1 MHKLRINPIAKK
13 DLLEIKAYITEELE
27 NPDAAVNVVTG
38 IIDSYQKLKEF
49 PQMGRKLSSKI
60 GVSTDYRFIISGKY
74 LVFYKTDDEFVSIYR
89 ILYGKRDY
97 ARLLFEEE

>member
-74 LVFYKTDDEFVSIYR
+74 LVFYKTDDEFVSIKMSYDQCKDGIYR
-89 ILYGKRDY
+89 HFGL
-97 ARLLFEEE
+97 